1 MKITIDIYQPAEDS
15 YLLQKAVRSYAEGRV
30 LDLGTGSGI
39 QALTAVKVSAVR
51 EVVAVDINE
60 EAVTQLQQKIKQEK
74 LRKISAAVSDI
85 FSNVHSQF
93 NLIIVNPPYLPQD
106 KGVEDKAIYGGKKG
120 WEYIER
126 FFASVSSYLFGDG
139 KILLLFSSLTK
150 KEKVEEIIG
159 RYLFQF
165 QEVEKEKMAFEELYV
180 YLIEKKL
187 LLREVES
194 KGIEQVHY
202 FTHGKRGNI
211 YTGQFNRHTLVKKFF
226 PPGRNTVKVAI
237 KAKREDSAAEGTLE
251 REAQWLKLLNKEGIG
266 PKLLFSG
273 NNYLVYE
280 FVEGEFIEVWI
291 SKNNKSAI
299 LKVLQRILS
308 QCYRL
313 DQLGITKEEL
323 HHPQKH
329 ILIDAQE
336 QVTLLDFERATRT
349 DSPQNVT
356 QVIEFFCRMKENLA
370 KKGITLHIPRLRVL
384 AQEYSKNREV
394 IEILKK
400 ELVS

>member
-1 MKITIDIYQPAEDS
+1 MKITMDIYQPAEDS

-60 EAVTQLQQKIKQEK
+60 EVVTQLQQKIKQEK

-180 YLIEKKL
+180 YVIEKNP
-187 LLREVES
+187 LLRELES

-211 YTGQFNRHTLVKKFF
+211 YVGYFNRHT
-226 PPGRNTVKVAI
+226 
-237 KAKREDSAAEGTLE
+237 
-251 REAQWLKLLNKEGIG
+251 
-266 PKLLFSG
+266 
-273 NNYLVYE
+273 
-280 FVEGEFIEVWI
+280 
-291 SKNNKSAI
+291 
-299 LKVLQRILS
+299 
-308 QCYRL
+308 
-313 DQLGITKEEL
+313 
-323 HHPQKH
+323 
-329 ILIDAQE
+329 
-336 QVTLLDFERATRT
+336 
-349 DSPQNVT
+349 
-356 QVIEFFCRMKENLA
+356 
-370 KKGITLHIPRLRVL
+370 
-384 AQEYSKNREV
+384 
-394 IEILKK
+394 
-400 ELVS
+400 